1 VAGLPGVPGGG
12 TAGVSPSSGP
22 VHVRSRKWPDRPHW
36 EFGAVWLGEDEHGD
50 WVGAPTGTAM
60 RRPGAAFLTDRAQV
74 TLVPR
79 DEPFLA
85 TFYAP
90 GGISPFEVYVDIT
103 TVPTW
108 TDGPVRV
115 VSMVDLDLDVIRGW
129 TGRVWVDDEDEFAA
143 HRVSFAYPADVV
155 RLAATSCAAVR
166 VAVEG
171 GRPPYDGSAGAWL
184 AVLETTVR
192 EP

>member
-1 VAGLPGVPGGG
+1 VP
-12 TAGVSPSSGP
+12 VR
-22 VHVRSRKWPDRPHW
+22 VRSRKWPDRPHW
-36 EFGAVWLGEDEHGD
+36 EFDAVRLGEDEHGV
-50 WVGAPTGTAM
+50 WVGAPSGTAM
-60 RRPGAAFLTDRAQV
+60 RRPGAAFRTDRAQV
-74 TLVPR
+74 SLVPR
-79 DEPFLA
+79 DQPFLS

-90 GGISPFEVYVDIT
+90 GGVSPFEVYVDIT
-103 TVPTW
+103 TVPAWSDGTDE
-108 TDGPVRV
+108 TDGTGTGAPGAPV

-143 HRVSFAYPADVV
+143 HRVSLAYPADVV

-166 VAVEG
+166 AAVEG

-184 AVLETTVR
+184 AVLERTVR